1 MHAAINEGW
10 GVGVGWGGILKKG
23 GLSTNAQA
31 LSAFNLLV
39 TSFGIVFMRDT
50 VMVMVTCDSEW

>member
-1 MHAAINEGW
+1 MGGGGAI
-10 GVGVGWGGILKKG
+10 VKKG

-31 LSAFNLLV
+31 LSAFKLLV

-50 VMVMVTCDSEW
+50 LMVMVTW